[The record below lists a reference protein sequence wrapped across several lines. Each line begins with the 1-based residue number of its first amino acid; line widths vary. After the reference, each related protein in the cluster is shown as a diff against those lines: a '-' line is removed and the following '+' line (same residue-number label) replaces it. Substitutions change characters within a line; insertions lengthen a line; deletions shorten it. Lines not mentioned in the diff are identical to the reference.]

1 MKRKRI
7 SGCGS
12 WVLLFAF
19 LAAMSFGTSYVAEQI
34 DRRRFPWGYADSGKP
49 ALVGTWM
56 GPVTTGRGQRLGMLL
71 DMELAPLDRGRR
83 YPPIIRTSRNNW
95 LEGRVLVCAA
105 PGRVQHFTAWGEPDD
120 GAASRFY
127 LSLSPADSV
136 PPDGLA
142 PSHIRGRWDGRD
154 SLALDASLYLRRGKS
169 AISSTDDP
177 DTGGDTPVTMKRGT
191 KAAFDSLCG
200 RLRP

>member
-1 MKRKRI
+1 MKRRRK
-7 SGCGS
+7 SGCGA
-12 WVLLFAF
+12 WVLAIAL
-19 LAAMSFGTSYVAEQI
+19 LAGLSFGVSFVGEQI
-34 DRRRFPWGYADSGKP
+34 DRWRFPWGYVDSGQP
-49 ALVGTWM
+49 ALVGTWV
-56 GPVTTGRGQRLGMLL
+56 GPVTSGRGQRLGMLL

-83 YPPIIRTSRNNW
+83 YPTIIRTSRNHW

-120 GAASRFY
+120 GAASRFH

-154 SLALDASLYLRRGKS
+154 SLALATSFYLRRGKS
-169 AISSTDDP
+169 AISSSDDP
-177 DTGGDTPVTMKRGT
+177 DTKGDTPVTMTRGT
-191 KAAFDSLCG
+191 EPAFDSLCR
-200 RLRP
+200 RLRA